1 MGRGFCLGKDDVG
14 PMAPHLCL
22 VKKAQGDILSTY
34 MYTDHTNIKT
44 IFNAELEQDIWE
56 GC

>member
-1 MGRGFCLGKDDVG
+1 
-14 PMAPHLCL
+14 MAPHLCL